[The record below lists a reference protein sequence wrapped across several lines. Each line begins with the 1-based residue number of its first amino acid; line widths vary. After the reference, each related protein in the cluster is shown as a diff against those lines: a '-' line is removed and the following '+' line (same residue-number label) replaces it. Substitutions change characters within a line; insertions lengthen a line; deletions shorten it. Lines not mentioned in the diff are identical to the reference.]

1 MTKEV
6 KFSELC
12 RFTDKQRLATATADT
27 HRYTLFGG
35 SRGPGKSFFVRWY
48 LVRRLMRWAAQGHGN
63 VRVMLACED
72 YPSLYERQISKVQ
85 TEFPAWLGGYHVQ
98 RNEYRLDPAYGGGA
112 IAFRNLDDASKYQ
125 SAEYAGI
132 AIDELTK
139 NTERTFHLLRG
150 SLRWPGIDDVFFV
163 GATNP
168 APGFV
173 RDYWI
178 SRSFPPELE
187 PEAEQFA
194 FVPALPTDNPNLPQ
208 SYWSMLDTLPDVLR
222 KAWKDG
228 DWWVGT
234 EGLVY
239 DTFTADNLTDQEPD
253 PERPVELAI
262 DDGYV
267 DPRATLFIQ
276 RLPGGD
282 ILIFDE
288 LYQTK
293 TLEERTV
300 TDILDRCTAQGWPRP
315 ELAAVSHEAPAL
327 RERLRKADIPA
338 RNWLAAKTLVT
349 GERSKRVAA
358 IKRTRELICDGQGH
372 RAIKVHRRCKHLL
385 DELMAGYKYPEGK
398 RASVDDMPEDGTDH
412 AVNAMESWVF
422 LRAQR

>member
-1 MTKEV
+1 MPDV
-6 KFSELC
+6 L
-12 RFTDKQRLATATADT
+12 FTDLAHLTPRQWDAIDAMRQR
-27 HRYTLFGG
+27 RYVLYGG
-35 SRGPGKSFFVRWY
+35 ARGGGKSRLLRWGSLLFLLEAAARGFRGVRT
-48 LVRRLMRWAAQGHGN
+48 
-63 VRVMLACED
+63 MLACED

-85 TEFPAWLGGYHVQ
+85 EEFPAALGEYMISRNEFRLRPSLGGGV
-98 RNEYRLDPAYGGGA
+98 
-112 IAFRNLDDASKYQ
+112 IAFRNLDDPSKYM
-125 SAEYAGI
+125 SSEYAMI
-132 AIDELTK
+132 AVDEVNK
-139 NTERTFHLLRG
+139 NRERTFHILRG
-150 SLRWPGIDDVFFV
+150 SLRWPGFADTRFI
-163 GATNP
+163 GACNP
-168 APGFV
+168 DPGWV
-173 RDYWI
+173 RAYWI
-178 SRSFPPELE
+178 EKNLPPELE
-187 PEAEQFA
+187 AEADEFA
-194 FVPALPTDNPNLPQ
+194 FVPALPTDNPYLPP
-208 SYWSMLDTLPDVLR
+208 SYMAMLNTLPPVLR
-222 KAWKDG
+222 EAWLLG
-228 DWWVGT
+228 NWYASV